1 MERAIADQLEALHPD
16 AFGWALHCCG
26 GDHARAEDVLQNA
39 YLKLAQ
45 ERLRFEG
52 ASSFKTWWFGVV
64 RLTAL
69 EEFRRQRYRESLL
82 GKLLAQLV
90 GGSAQDPR
98 PSPARQVE
106 LDERTA
112 ELRQC
117 LAQLPA
123 RQAEVL
129 HLVFYQDLTLREAA
143 AVMRVGLGSVRQH
156 YQRGKARLRALL
168 QVSAPDLA
176 AARPSAAPPCLPSPP
191 SSPLSHE
198 PAPE

>member
-1 MERAIADQLEALHPD
+1 MERSTADQLEALHAD

-45 ERLRFEG
+45 EKLQFGG

-64 RLTAL
+64 RLTAH

-82 GKLLAQLV
+82 GKLLLQLT
-90 GGSAQDPR
+90 GEAHDPR
-98 PSPARQVE
+98 PSPARKLE
-106 LDERTA
+106 LDERSA
-112 ELRQC
+112 ELRRC
-117 LAQLPA
+117 LTQLPA

-143 AVMRVGLGSVRQH
+143 LIMRVGLGSARQH
-156 YQRGKARLRALL
+156 YERGKARLRTLL
-168 QVSAPDLA
+168 QE
-176 AARPSAAPPCLPSPP
+176 SPTA
-191 SSPLSHE
+191 SPHE
-198 PAPE
+198 PAI

>member
-1 MERAIADQLEALHPD
+1 MERAIADQLEALHAD

-45 ERLRFEG
+45 ERLRFGG

-82 GKLLAQLV
+82 GRLLAQLA
-90 GGSAQDPR
+90 GGAVQDPR
-98 PSPARQVE
+98 PSPSRQVE

-143 AVMRVGLGSVRQH
+143 AVMRVGVGSARQH
-156 YQRGKARLRALL
+156 YERGKARLRVLL
-168 QVSAPDLA
+168 QVAPELSASL
-176 AARPSAAPPCLPSPP
+176 PSATSSP
-191 SSPLSHE
+191 SSLTHE